1 MRFGYT
7 ANKNRSSKVA
17 VTIQHATGEKTLLI
31 NEAETPPIDG
41 LFISL
46 GVFEFDQQSPA
57 SVTISNRDSDGY
69 VVIDAVQWLPK
80 K

>member
-7 ANKNRSSKVA
+7 ANNNRSSKVA
-17 VTIQHATGEKTLLI
+17 VTVRHAKGEKTLQI
-31 NEAETPPIDG
+31 NERESPPIDG

-46 GVFEFDQQSPA
+46 GVFEFDHQSPA
-57 SVTISNRDSDGY
+57 SVTISNRGSDGY